1 MTCNILRV
9 RKKSSAEAGV
19 FPKIKPVVPK
29 NIVEQR
35 AEKGQDLQDESQM
48 MDLSLKV
55 SLNYIELY
63 ITSWHTQP
71 YNFKFGVGKIFFLM

>member
-29 NIVEQR
+29 NIVEQQ
-35 AEKGQDLQDESQM
+35 AEKGQDLQDEGPDDGSQ
-48 MDLSLKV
+48 SK
-55 SLNYIELY
+55 SK
-63 ITSWHTQP
+63 SS
-71 YNFKFGVGKIFFLM
+71 